1 MGSIYEKRREALKDA
16 LCEAGFG
23 ALLVSSPATRYYY
36 SGFELHDP
44 QPNESA
50 GHLLIGAADD
60 GDWLC
65 TDARYQ
71 DAARRLWD
79 PERVFIYSNAPF
91 RAIGDFFSRRFSAPV
106 GFEAATLSLAAWE
119 DLSGALKG
127 CELRRADGLADRFR
141 LCKDEDEIRRMR
153 RSCTLT
159 RQMLEWL
166 PSQFCGG
173 PSETELA
180 WAAER
185 YFRERGASE
194 LAFASIVAYGPNAAL
209 PHAIPS
215 PEVRVL
221 PGGPLL
227 ADVGCRVDGYCS
239 DQTRTFWVG
248 EKAADHFKR
257 ALELTR
263 EAQKRAIAAIR
274 PGIRARD
281 VYAVAWDFFAAH
293 GVENA
298 FTHGLGHGVGLETH
312 EGPYL
317 NSRSTSRLEAGMVVT
332 VEPGLYYPEWGGVRW
347 EHMALVTED
356 GAEIL

>member
-1 MGSIYEKRREALKDA
+1 MDSIFAKRRGALKEA

-23 ALLVSSPATRYYY
+23 ALLISSPATRYYY

-50 GHLLIGAADD
+50 GHLLIAANGD
-60 GDWLC
+60 DWLC
-65 TDARYQ
+65 TDARYL

-79 PERVFIYSNAPF
+79 PERIFIYSAAPF
-91 RAIGDFFSRRFSAPV
+91 TSMGEFFNGRFSKPV
-106 GFEAATLSLAAWE
+106 GFEAKTLSLAAWE
-119 DLSGALKG
+119 GLSGALKG

-141 LCKDEDEIRRMR
+141 LRKDEDEISRMR
-153 RSCTLT
+153 RSCALNQ
-159 RQMLEWL
+159 QMLEWL
-166 PSQFCGG
+166 PSQWGG
-173 PSETELA
+173 EPSETELA
-180 WAAER
+180 WAVER
-185 YFRERGASE
+185 YFREHGASE

-215 PEVRVL
+215 PQVRVL

-239 DQTRTFWVG
+239 DQTRTFWIG
-248 EKAADHFKR
+248 EAPADHFRR
-257 ALELTR
+257 ALELTQ
-263 EAQKRAIAAIR
+263 EAQKRAIAVIR
-274 PGIRARD
+274 PGVRACD
-281 VYAVAWDFFAAH
+281 VYAAAWEYFAAH
-293 GVENA
+293 GVEKA

-312 EGPYL
+312 EGPSL
-317 NSRSTSRLEAGMVVT
+317 NGRNTSPLEAGMIVT

-347 EHMALVTED
+347 EHMVLVTED